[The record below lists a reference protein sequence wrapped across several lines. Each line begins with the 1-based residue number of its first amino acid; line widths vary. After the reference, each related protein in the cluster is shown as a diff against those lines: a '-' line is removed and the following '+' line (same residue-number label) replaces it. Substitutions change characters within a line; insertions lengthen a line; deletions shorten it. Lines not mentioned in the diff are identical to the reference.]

1 MIDTY
6 GNRTLK
12 YQSRMFFY
20 YSTLHEESRVQTYV
34 VILSKLQSEN
44 WCYQTYT
51 KSQSATDIEVSS

>member
-1 MIDTY
+1 
-6 GNRTLK
+6 
-12 YQSRMFFY
+12 MFFY

-34 VILSKLQSEN
+34 VILSKLQSEK